1 MGKIPADVV
10 GQAASTAA
18 TATQNAATLSQ
29 SPQANWYDVWSQTG
43 SGLSEHSTDPQY
55 LATHLAPGVGLI
67 DSRIRMAQAVG
78 RGWERTD
85 WGEMKAGMSQQAGA
99 IADQASQLWNGRLPD
114 GQSMTT
120 LQRVGAAFGLLGS
133 IEQLV
138 TMPFGAIPF
147 PAFPA
152 IRVMDQDI
160 GLPHAHMH
168 PPNLTPPNP
177 VPVPLPSTGPIIPIP
192 FVSGA
197 SKTLIN
203 MMPAARCGD
212 MGLGVWCGGYFPMY
226 EVFLGSANVW
236 IEGNRAGRVGVDM
249 TKHCIF
255 SSPKPNDPPVGPMF
269 GTTINCSPNV
279 MIGGV
284 PMPSLTSMAIGAA
297 FKALFKGVGKLIGA
311 ARKKLGKGAPN
322 APPRASTTAARPAG
336 PPPPPHMNVPV
347 VPSPR
352 VAALMNSVPPGGRAV
367 ITDISAGEMRAL
379 TQATGKEWA
388 VVVQKDGR
396 LALIHGTDVDVPLQA
411 GDHLLVHTHPPGSV
425 AMPSTPGNTAS
436 PSGGSDTANA
446 LYNLEEHAWDHPQA
460 VIGQDGNVRFYDHKG
475 VISNPN
481 SAMLPVD
488 NAGNIN
494 GIHTPGG
501 QPGTPVNA
509 IPPGMQTPGNPYRD

>member
-1 MGKIPADVV
+1 VGKIPADVV

-85 WGEMKAGMSQQAGA
+85 WGELKAGMSQQAGA

-284 PMPSLTSMAIGAA
+284 PLPSLTSMAIGAA

-311 ARKKLGKGAPN
+311 ARKKLGRG
-322 APPRASTTAARPAG
+322 APPRSGSTAARPTG
-336 PPPPPHMNVPV
+336 PPPPPHGNVPAMHT
-347 VPSPR
+347 PR
-352 VAALMNSVPPGGRAV
+352 AQNIAANFGPGDRIIV
-367 ITDISAGEMRAL
+367 QSINAGEMRAITEITGRECAVAVDRNGKL
-379 TQATGKEWA
+379 VLIMGDADHVAYQMGDQA
-388 VVVQKDGR
+388 
-396 LALIHGTDVDVPLQA
+396 
-411 GDHLLVHTHPPGSV
+411 LVHTHPPGSV
-425 AMPSTPGNTAS
+425 AMPSTPGNSMA
-436 PSGGSDTANA
+436 PNGGSDTANA
-446 LYNLEEHAWDHPQA
+446 AYNANHHGWDHPQA
-460 VIGQDGNVRFYDHKG
+460 VVGPDGNVRYYDQNG
-475 VISNPN
+475 VINNPN
-481 SAMLPVD
+481 SAMVPID

-494 GIHTPGG
+494 GVHRPGG
-501 QPGTPVNA
+501 NSNAPVSA
-509 IPPGMQTPGNPYRD
+509 VPPGMMTPGNPYRP